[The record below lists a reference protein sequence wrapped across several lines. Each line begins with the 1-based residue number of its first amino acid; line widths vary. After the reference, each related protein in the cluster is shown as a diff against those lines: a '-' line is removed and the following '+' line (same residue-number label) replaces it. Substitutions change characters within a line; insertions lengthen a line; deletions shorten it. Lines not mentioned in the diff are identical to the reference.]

1 MITLWESGL
10 GRGKFSSNPPRLEL
24 VECAQGVLV
33 DAMPYLIKLAGY
45 LPCDTNLSKIQ
56 CATNNTIISA
66 L

>member
-10 GRGKFSSNPPRLEL
+10 ERGKFSSNPPMLEL
-24 VECAQGVLV
+24 VECAEGVLV
-33 DAMPYLIKLAGY
+33 EGMPYLIKLAGY

-56 CATNNTIISA
+56 CATNNTITSA